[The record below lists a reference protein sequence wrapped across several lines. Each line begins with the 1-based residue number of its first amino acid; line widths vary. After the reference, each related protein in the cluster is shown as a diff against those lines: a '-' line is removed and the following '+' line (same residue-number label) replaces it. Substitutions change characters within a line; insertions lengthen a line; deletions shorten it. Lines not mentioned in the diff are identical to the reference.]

1 MTSMNRPNI
10 DIAQM
15 LANVVAPV
23 LVAVA
28 RPGEVESL
36 VLAWQPELGPT
47 GLPLELRLTTTMAG
61 ETFHI
66 SMWNVGEPVLSDADA
81 RERLASYLQ
90 DFIAESHFGRGELRA
105 YPTT

>member
-1 MTSMNRPNI
+1 
-10 DIAQM
+10 
-15 LANVVAPV
+15 
-23 LVAVA
+23 
-28 RPGEVESL
+28 
-36 VLAWQPELGPT
+36 
-47 GLPLELRLTTTMAG
+47 MAG